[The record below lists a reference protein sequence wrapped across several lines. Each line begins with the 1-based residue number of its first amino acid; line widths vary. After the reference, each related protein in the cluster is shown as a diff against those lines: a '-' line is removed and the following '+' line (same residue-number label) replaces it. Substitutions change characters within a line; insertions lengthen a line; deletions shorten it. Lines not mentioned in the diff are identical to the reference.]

1 MTLLAIKRQMD
12 RLSSRELK
20 ELNGHLIRLRRST
33 PEWKRATAKK
43 IRAVQAGHYVTI
55 EALEARIARK

>member
-20 ELNGHLIRLRRST
+20 ELNLHLIRLRHGTS
-33 PEWKRATAKK
+33 EWKRATARK
-43 IRAVQAGHYVTI
+43 IREVQAGRFVTA
-55 EALEARIARK
+55 EALEARIARE